1 MFHSPV
7 GESKE
12 QTAVSRTVIPPE
24 PQPELHPRLSVIPS
38 RPAHAAAPGSGAQPR
53 SEPLRQFQATIGNR
67 AVLRS
72 LSPTSVRMQ
81 TKLTV
86 NQPGDRYEREADRVA
101 DRVMRMSLPG
111 SDTGSAVSA
120 SGASSLQRMCACG
133 GTCDHCRK
141 EQPQADGFIQRKR
154 VTEGVPGIAEAPPLV
169 HEVVRS
175 SGRPLDPSTRAF
187 MEPRFGYDFSR
198 VRVHTGPEAASATSS
213 VNALAYTVGS
223 DLVFGEG
230 QYRPETHEGRGLI
243 AHELVHTL
251 QQGVGGNRVQR
262 DDVKESR
269 SQISFEAFRGKHWH
283 DVGELGIVYQEPRN
297 ENGINDLYESPNG
310 PLIQKLDQET
320 KVFILREDNKGKDG
334 WYAVVVQGT
343 SVFGYIQQRDVWRNL
358 PDPQSLVLRVPAG
371 GNPFKLAATYYS
383 GKGFDVWGED
393 KRYVVNALV
402 YANATAKHNTK
413 ATPGLRKTEGV
424 DASWLDAT
432 STAGIFIWLPSAE
445 FLKAIRPQVLA
456 KGGGSGSLSY
466 DFVQVF
472 KDIYHKAAYGLSF
485 VGGVVHGFLK
495 SLYDSIASVAGLV
508 YDIFKSIF
516 SGSVISDL
524 EDLGEK
530 VSNITW
536 ADLKDAIGTWAAEWA
551 DKLKSSSPWTAGHAH
566 GYLTGYVMAEALML
580 LIGGAEIEA
589 IKATRVGIWATKLG
603 QAITETKAFEK
614 LAAAAGEVGKLGADA
629 KKVVAAARKF
639 AESVPIAG
647 KAVKAG
653 IAVGKAAVWTVEKV
667 LTVVHLPQ
675 KWAKKWLEQVAKSLL
690 RLAGRAQEPERLLLR
705 IEALTDSTKQWLFHC
720 FNPCDRPVE
729 EVEKILAENPTKEEL
744 EDAAAAEAHA
754 KPGGR
759 KPGHG
764 NATGDEKNTPAPVA
778 DQQPAP
784 DRDRP
789 SDQPDKTPGKD
800 KEQKPAD
807 ERKGLGKASKLSE
820 RDEALQLLRN
830 EIDKVKL
837 KLTKA
842 QATRTRI
849 AKAIRDKNE
858 KIALWT
864 EQAKGASGKAKA
876 RIEQKIQDARYAL
889 NEEKGGGLN
898 EELRGNRTEEYELEK
913 KIRTLERALTL
924 DRPPITP
931 EFQQAIEAQAA
942 KMGLQLPGGRWKDPN
957 TYKVIEGQPVYGH
970 KFGFEHRRLVLSAA
984 RKGMNQTQFNA
995 WVYSHPEW
1003 FQLESEASNAS
1014 HAFEKPGLDGWED
1027 L

>member
-12 QTAVSRTVIPPE
+12 RTAVGRTVVPPE
-24 PQPELHPRLSVIPS
+24 PQPELHPHLAAIPA
-38 RPAHAAAPGSGAQPR
+38 RRTHAAAPGSGAQPR

-72 LSPTSVRMQ
+72 LSPTPVRMQ
-81 TKLTV
+81 TNVTV
-86 NQPGDRYEREADRVA
+86 NQPGDRYEREADHVA
-101 DRVMRMSLPG
+101 DQVMRMSLPG

-120 SGASSLQRMCACG
+120 SGSALQRKCACG
-133 GTCDHCRK
+133 GTCDHCQK
-141 EQPQADGFIQRKR
+141 EQLQADGFIQRKL
-154 VTEGVPGIAEAPPLV
+154 VAEGVPGIAEAPPLV

-187 MEPRFGYDFSR
+187 MEPRFGYDFGR
-198 VRVHTGPEAASATSS
+198 VRVHTGPEAATATNS
-213 VNALAYTVGS
+213 VNALAYAVGS

-230 QYRPETHEGRGLI
+230 QYRPETREGRGLI

-251 QQGVGGNRVQR
+251 QQGVGGKRVQR
-262 DDVKESR
+262 DDVKEAR
-269 SQISFEAFRGKHWH
+269 SQISFEALRGKHWH
-283 DVGELGIVYQEPRN
+283 DVGELGVVYQEPRN
-297 ENGINDLYESPNG
+297 DHGINDIYEGPNG
-310 PLIQKLDQET
+310 PLIQKLPQNA
-320 KVFILREDNKGKDG
+320 KVFILREDDKGLDG

-343 SVFGYIQQRDVWRNL
+343 SVFGYILRRDVWRNL
-358 PDPQSLVLRVPAG
+358 PDPQSLVLRIEPG
-371 GNPFKLAATYYS
+371 ENPFKLAAKYYS

-432 STAGIFIWLPSAE
+432 ATAGIFIWLPSAE

-485 VGGVVHGFLK
+485 VGGLIHGFLK
-495 SLYDSIASVAGLV
+495 SLFDSIASVAGLV

-516 SGSVISDL
+516 SASVISDL

-530 VSNITW
+530 ISNITW
-536 ADLKDAIGTWAAEWA
+536 DDVKGAIGEWA
-551 DKLKSSSPWTAGHAH
+551 DEWATKLGSSSPWTAGHAH

-589 IKATRVGIWATKLG
+589 IKASRVGIWATKFG

-614 LAAAAGEVGKLGADA
+614 LAVAAGEVGKLGTDA

-639 AESVPIAG
+639 AESIPIAG
-647 KAVKAG
+647 KGVKAG

-675 KWAKKWLEQVAKSLL
+675 RWAKGWLEQVAKKMVK
-690 RLAGRAQEPERLLLR
+690 LAGRAQEPERLLLR
-705 IEALTDSTKQWLFHC
+705 IDELTDSTKRWLFHC
-720 FNPCDRPVE
+720 VNPCDRPVE
-729 EVEKILAENPTKEEL
+729 EVEKILAENPTKKEV
-744 EDAAAAEAHA
+744 EDAAAAEAHGG
-754 KPGGR
+754 KPD
-759 KPGHG
+759 HG
-764 NATGDEKNTPAPVA
+764 KTQGDEKKTPAAVA

-789 SDQPDKTPGKD
+789 SDQPDKTTSKD

-807 ERKGLGKASKLSE
+807 KRKGLGKAAKLSE
-820 RDEALQLLRN
+820 RDEALHLLRK
-830 EIDKVKL
+830 EIDKVQL

-849 AKAIRDKNE
+849 AKTIRDKNE

-864 EQAKGASGKAKA
+864 EQAKGARGEAKA

-931 EFQQAIEAQAA
+931 EFKKAIEAQAE
-942 KMGLQLPGGRWKDPN
+942 KMGLRLPGGRWKDPN

-970 KFGFEHRRLVLSAA
+970 KFGFEHRRLAMSAA

-1003 FQLESEASNAS
+1003 FQLESDASNAS